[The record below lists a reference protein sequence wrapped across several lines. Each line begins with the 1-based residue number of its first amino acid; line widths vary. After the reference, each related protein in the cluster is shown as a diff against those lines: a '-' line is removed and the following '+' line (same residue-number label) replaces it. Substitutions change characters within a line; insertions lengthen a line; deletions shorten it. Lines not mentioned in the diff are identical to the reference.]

1 VTAPPVLR
9 SLAGGDWLDGRPSPD
24 LNPARPGETVAE
36 VRLAGAAA
44 AGQAVAAARAAFPGW
59 RAMPPPA
66 RGDVL
71 RRAADLLEAR
81 ADQVGSEFA
90 REEGK
95 TLVEAVGETRRAVAI
110 LRYFAGQTLEP
121 DGETYPSASP
131 LTLLYAR
138 REPVGVVL
146 AITPW
151 NFPIAIPAWKIA
163 PALAYGNTVVWK
175 PAELTPLTSV
185 RLLEALREAG
195 LPDGVLNLVLG
206 RGSDVGDALTG
217 HADVDAITFTGSN
230 AVGRRIQ
237 RLATERGVK
246 VQLEMGGKNPA
257 VVLADADMD
266 LATLHVARGAF
277 LSAGQK
283 CTATSRVI
291 VERSVMEPFAE
302 RLAALARSW
311 RLGDP
316 LDPQT
321 QVGPVVSE
329 PAMRSI
335 LGYLEQGRADGGR
348 FLAGGDRATEL
359 GDGYFVQPTV
369 IADLGPESAVVQ
381 EEVFGPV
388 AVLLP
393 ADGLEDAIARANDTR
408 YGLSAALFTRDL
420 DAALRFAQEVRA
432 GVVKVNQE
440 SAGLELQVPFGGMK
454 ESSSGSREQGKV
466 ARDFFTQWKTVYLDR
481 PPARQRGGG

>member
-1 VTAPPVLR
+1 MTDVPVLR
-9 SLAGGDWLDGRPSPD
+9 SLAGGEWLDGPSAPD
-24 LNPARPGETVAE
+24 LNPARPSEVVAE
-36 VRLAGAAA
+36 VRLADA
-44 AGQAVAAARAAFPGW
+44 AGARRAVEAARAAFPAW
-59 RAMPPPA
+59 RSTPAPA
-66 RGDVL
+66 RGEVL
-71 RRAADLLEAR
+71 RRAAELLDAR
-81 ADQVGSEFA
+81 AAEVGREFA

-95 TLVEAVGETRRAVAI
+95 TLAEAVGEVRRAVAI

-175 PAELTPLTSV
+175 PAEPTPLTSV

-206 RGSDVGDALTG
+206 RGSEVGDALTG
-217 HADVDAITFTGSN
+217 HPEVDAITFTGSN
-230 AVGRRIQ
+230 PVGRAIQ
-237 RLATERGVK
+237 RRAVERGAR

-257 VVLADADMD
+257 VVLADADLD
-266 LATLHVARGAF
+266 QAAVQVARGAF

-283 CTATSRVI
+283 CTATSRVV
-291 VERSVMEPFAE
+291 VERTVLEPFAE
-302 RLAALARSW
+302 RLAALARDW

-316 LDPQT
+316 LDPAT
-321 QVGPVVSE
+321 QVGPVVSR
-329 PAMRSI
+329 PALDSI
-335 LGYLEQGRADGGR
+335 LGYLERGRADGGR
-348 FLAGGDRATEL
+348 FLAGGGRAERL
-359 GDGYFVQPTV
+359 GDGYFVEPTV
-369 IADLGPESAVVQ
+369 VAGLDASSRLVR
-381 EEVFGPV
+381 EEIFGPV
-388 AVLLP
+388 AALLP
-393 ADGLEDAIARANDTR
+393 ADGFADAVAQANDTA
-408 YGLSAALFTRDL
+408 YGLSASLFTRDL
-420 DAALRFAQEVRA
+420 GAALRFAQEVRA
-432 GVVKVNQE
+432 GVVKINQE
-440 SAGLELQVPFGGMK
+440 SAGVELQVPFGGMK

-481 PPARQRGGG
+481 PPDSAG